1 MDLEDL
7 YRRVADHLAGPLPQ
21 RATWSGDNLVVLAES
36 LTPSEAS
43 SLHDANVTGFATE
56 KGARTS
62 HTAIIARSLEIPA
75 VVGVKGMLK
84 AAEAR
89 QPDAALQ
96 RHDQIRAKYGD
107 TGYAA
112 LAGLHAAK
120 LKLEAGDA
128 RAARELLET
137 VRREATDPAIQEVAT
152 LRIARL
158 YIDAGELD
166 AARRLVDGMPKGAFG
181 SQLAELRGDLARA
194 GGDVDAARAAYEEA
208 LAGRHTGSNLLR
220 FKLQDVAPP
229 NG

>member
-1 MDLEDL
+1 MVEHLTEEEQVEQLKQWWKENGLSIVGGVVIGLAAVFGWRAWQHHEVERSAQAGGL
-7 YRRVADHLAGPLPQ
+7 YDQLL
-21 RATWSGDNLVVLAES
+21 
-36 LTPSEAS
+36 
-43 SLHDANVTGFATE
+43 
-56 KGARTS
+56 
-62 HTAIIARSLEIPA
+62 
-75 VVGVKGMLK
+75 M

-89 QPDAALQ
+89 QTDAALQ
-96 RHDQIRAKYGD
+96 RHDQIRAQYGG

-152 LRIARL
+152 LRLARL
-158 YIDAGELD
+158 YLDAGELD

-194 GGDVDAARAAYEEA
+194 GGDVAAARAAYEEA

-220 FKLQDVAPP
+220 FKLQDVAAP